1 MTPRAAGKPT
11 GDGTVTNEFQ
21 LRRAVSALRR
31 GDMETATAMGG
42 TKAVDQARWAATFLF
57 TMVKFERTLQRKRV
71 RQVADEAY
79 GKRVEPGETSAQWLT
94 KTIARFLETGEMG
107 RIRRIAEDAARTR
120 SQDRLAKAVLA
131 GRIDDIHTTGLL
143 NLLWTKYQPE
153 GQTKGTPVQVE
164 AQHLTLEELAD
175 EEAAEAVHDP
185 EADRRAIE
193 LARAGSEACADQT
206 EAYGITVRR
215 QRGLQYRV
223 RVEGLTGRRAAEEYE
238 LATRNRE
245 GTGILA
251 AVAIGLDMMYQ
262 DARQRPRGEN
272 DLGVERIE
280 HSDGARHRIELR
292 ITSRLLESYLRR
304 TTRGNLRLDEDIIR
318 TAATRG
324 LEALLRTQH

>member
-1 MTPRAAGKPT
+1 M
-11 GDGTVTNEFQ
+11 
-21 LRRAVSALRR
+21 
-31 GDMETATAMGG
+31 
-42 TKAVDQARWAATFLF
+42 
-57 TMVKFERTLQRKRV
+57 
-71 RQVADEAY
+71 
-79 GKRVEPGETSAQWLT
+79 
-94 KTIARFLETGEMG
+94 
-107 RIRRIAEDAARTR
+107 
-120 SQDRLAKAVLA
+120 LA
-131 GRIDDIHTTGLL
+131 GRIDDIHTMGLL
-143 NLLWTKYQPE
+143 HLLWTKYQPA
-153 GQTKGTPVQVE
+153 GQTDGTPTHVE
-164 AQHLTLEELAD
+164 AENLTLEELAD
-175 EEAAEAVHDP
+175 EEAAEAIHDP

-193 LARAGSEACADQT
+193 LAQAGSEACADQT
-206 EAYGITVRR
+206 EAYGITVRK

-280 HSDGARHRIELR
+280 HSDGARHRVEIR

-324 LEALLRTQH
+324 LEALLRTQ